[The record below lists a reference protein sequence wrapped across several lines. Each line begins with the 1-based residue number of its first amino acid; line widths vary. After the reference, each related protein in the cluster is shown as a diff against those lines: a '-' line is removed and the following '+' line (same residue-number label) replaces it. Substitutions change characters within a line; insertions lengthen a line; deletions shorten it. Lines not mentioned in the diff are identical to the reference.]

1 MTATADVVR
10 STKEVVVAHNGEDR
24 EFPYKKDELVGQ
36 LLAQAIAAFN
46 VVNGPHLFGLF
57 TLAGQELPD
66 ADTLHDAKV
75 KAGEKLLLR
84 QSTVRG
90 G

>member
-1 MTATADVVR
+1 MTATADIARRTQHV
-10 STKEVVVAHNGEDR
+10 TVAHNGEDK
-24 EFPYKKDELVGQ
+24 EFPYAKDELDSV
-36 LLAQAIAAFN
+36 LLAKAIAAFGI
-46 VVNGPHLFGLF
+46 VNGPHLFGLF

-66 ADTLHDAKV
+66 DKTLHDAKV
-75 KAGEKLLLR
+75 HPGEKLLLR